1 MIQAKRTEEEILDSH
16 EVLVGKDV
24 LELLS
29 SSMYV
34 NPLMIF
40 REYVQNATDA
50 IDDAINEGLLD
61 SIADG
66 RIEINLDHIDRRVVI
81 RDNGIG
87 LSNAEFPMRMLAFGA
102 SAKRGTDARG
112 FRGVGRLS
120 ALGYVQ
126 KLVFRGRAKS
136 DTKVLEATWD
146 GQIIKKL
153 LSSTDTESD
162 LGSIVK
168 EAVTLKRLEPEGY
181 PENFFEVEF
190 IKPRRI
196 ANDRL
201 LNEREIENFIG
212 QVCPCPFS
220 PDFVYKSEITKLLAA
235 HGSAGRTYNIH
246 INEAD
251 EPVYR
256 PYRNE
261 VTYSSAKKASLH
273 FLKSFKIESI
283 DGDLAAIVWLIHHDY
298 QGAIPATQGVRGLR
312 ARVGNIQVG
321 HDRLF
326 HEVFPED
333 RFCSWTIGEVHV
345 LDGRV
350 VPNGRRDEFESNIH
364 LDNIIA
370 HLRPIGAEVARE
382 CRTSSQK
389 RNRQRTFEIA
399 ADKVYEKMDVLKQGA
414 VSARNIKTIKEE
426 IGTLLAEMR
435 KVTEFDLFGDVE
447 RGMLRSQLREI
458 EKSVDS
464 CTTKATGDVF
474 ERLPQRKRATY
485 KEVFDLIYDCSAN
498 QVAAKGLIDRMLDR
512 LSRS

>member
-1 MIQAKRTEEEILDSH
+1 MMEARKAEEEILDAH
-16 EVLVGKDV
+16 EVFVGKDV

-34 NPLMIF
+34 NPLTIF

-50 IDDAINEGLLD
+50 IDDAVNAGLL
-61 SIADG
+61 STVSDG

-81 RDNGIG
+81 RDNGVG
-87 LSNAEFPMRMLAFGA
+87 LSNAEFPARMLSFGA

-126 KLVFRGRAKS
+126 KLVFRARANG
-136 DTKVLEATWD
+136 DTKVLEAVWD
-146 GQIIKKL
+146 GRVVKKL
-153 LSSTDTESD
+153 LGSMDAESD
-162 LGSIVK
+162 LRSIVN
-168 EAVTLKRLEPEGY
+168 EAVTLKRLDPDNY
-181 PENFFEVEF
+181 PAHFFEVELV
-190 IKPRRI
+190 KPRRI

-201 LNEREIENFIG
+201 LNEVEIANFVG

-220 PDFVYKSEITKLLAA
+220 PEFAFEDEIVSLLES
-235 HGSAGRTYNIH
+235 HGRAGRFYNVH
-246 INEAD
+246 INEAE

-261 VTYSSAKKASLH
+261 VAYSDTKKAALQS
-273 FLKSFKIESI
+273 LKSFEIESI
-283 DGDLAAIVWLIHHDY
+283 DGETAAIGWLIHHDY
-298 QGAIPATQGVRGLR
+298 QGAIPVAQGVRGLR
-312 ARVGNIQVG
+312 ARVGNIQIG

-345 LDGRV
+345 LDSRV
-350 VPNGRRDEFESNIH
+350 VPNGRRDEFESNAH

-382 CRTSSQK
+382 CRMSSQK
-389 RNRQRTFEIA
+389 RNRLKTFELA
-399 ADKVYEKMDVLKQGA
+399 ADRIYEKLDVLKQGA
-414 VSARNIKTIKEE
+414 VSARYAKTIKEE
-426 IGTLLAEMR
+426 MGALLAEMH
-435 KVTEFDLFGDVE
+435 KVTEFDLFEDE
-447 RGMLRSQLREI
+447 DRRKLRSQLRKI
-458 EKSVDS
+458 ENAVDA
-464 CTTKATGDVF
+464 CTTKVAGDVF
-474 ERLPQRKRATY
+474 ENLPERKRGAY
-485 KEVFDLIYDCSAN
+485 KEVFDLIYDCSVN
-498 QVAAKGLIDRMLDR
+498 QVAAKSLVDRMLDR